1 MADVSTIFDNLPDD
15 NAINRIIDEFD
26 FELVR
31 SYMMIN
37 NWKIA
42 TSHNFDLV
50 IPSIEDLKETARG
63 ILENAELIENNPS
76 FVYTA
81 GLMATKW
88 GDELSLYFIIENKT
102 EERRFE

>member
-1 MADVSTIFDNLPDD
+1 MADNIHPFDKLPEDT
-15 NAINRIIDEFD
+15 AINKIIDEFD

-37 NWKIA
+37 NWKVA
-42 TSHNFDLV
+42 TAHDYDLV
-50 IPSIEDLKETARG
+50 IPTIDDLKKTARD
-63 ILENAELIENNPS
+63 ILESAEAIENNPS

-102 EERRFE
+102 EIRKFE